1 MKPPPFA
8 YSAPRSLEET
18 VEVLGRE
25 EDAIVLAGG
34 QSLIP
39 MLNMRLVAPAHLV
52 DINRVGELCH
62 ISVGEDAVVVGALAR
77 HAEVEAHEGAARVL
91 PLLRQALR
99 LVAHPVIRNR
109 GTTCGSIA
117 HADPAGEMTA
127 VVSLLAGTINAA
139 SASGTREIAARDFFA
154 GPFENTLRRGEL
166 VTSVR
171 FPRLPANTGTA
182 FHEIARRHGDYAL
195 AGVAAAV
202 SVDGDL
208 RVAAAKIAYISV
220 SPTPLVVDLTGE
232 LAGQMQPTADWQAAA
247 GRAAARSEP
256 EPDIHATAEYRR
268 HLATVLTAR
277 ALAEAAQRAVA
288 EATGGRQARAGDTA

>member
-8 YSAPRSLEET
+8 YSAPRTIAET

-25 EDAIVLAGG
+25 EEAKVLAGG

-39 MLNMRLVAPAHLV
+39 MLNMRLAAPACLV
-52 DINRVGELCH
+52 DINRVRELSH
-62 ISVGEDAVVVGALAR
+62 ISVDEHAVVVGALAR
-77 HAEVEAHEGAARVL
+77 HAEVEAHDGAALAL

-127 VVSLLAGTINAA
+127 VVSLLAGTINAT
-139 SASGTREIAARDFFA
+139 STSGTREIPARDFFA
-154 GPFENTLRRGEL
+154 GPLENTLRHGEL

-171 FPRLPANTGTA
+171 LPRLPVNTGTA
-182 FHEIARRHGDYAL
+182 FREIARRHGDYAL

-202 SVDGDL
+202 SVDEDL
-208 RVAAAKIAYISV
+208 RVSTAKVAYISM
-220 SPTPLVVDLTGE
+220 SPTPLVVDLTDE
-232 LAGQMQPTADWQAAA
+232 LAGRMQATADWRAAA
-247 GRAAARSEP
+247 DRAAARTDP

-268 HLATVLTAR
+268 HIAAALAAR

-288 EATGGRQARAGDTA
+288 EATGGRQE

>member
-8 YSAPRSLEET
+8 YSAPRSVEET

-25 EDAIVLAGG
+25 AEAKVLAGG

-52 DINRVGELCH
+52 DINRVSELSH
-62 ISVGEDAVVVGALAR
+62 ITVGEDAVVVGALAR
-77 HAEVEAHEGAARVL
+77 HAEVAAHDGAARAV

-127 VVSLLAGTINAA
+127 VLSLLGGTVNATSVA
-139 SASGTREIAARDFFA
+139 GTREIAAGDFFS
-154 GPFENTLRRGEL
+154 GPLENSLHPGEL

-182 FHEIARRHGDYAL
+182 FREFARRHGDYAL
-195 AGVAAAV
+195 AGAAAAV
-202 SVDGDL
+202 RLDDDL
-208 RVAAAKIAYISV
+208 HVASARVAYIGV
-220 SPTPLVVDLTGE
+220 SPTPLVVDLTDE
-232 LAGQMQPTADWQAAA
+232 MAGQPLATANWQAAA
-247 GRAAARSEP
+247 RSAAARTEP
-256 EPDIHATAEYRR
+256 DPDIHATAAYRR
-268 HLATVLTAR
+268 HLAVVLTAH

-288 EATGGRQARAGDTA
+288 EATGGDQ

>member
-8 YSAPRSLEET
+8 YSAPRNLEET
-18 VEVLGRE
+18 VEVLERE
-25 EDAIVLAGG
+25 EEAKVLAGG

-52 DINRVGELCH
+52 DINRVSELSH
-62 ISVGEDAVVVGALAR
+62 ISVDEGAVVVGALAR
-77 HAEVEAHEGAARVL
+77 HAEVEAHDGAARAL

-127 VVSLLAGTINAA
+127 VVSLVAGTINVM
-139 SASGTREIAARDFFA
+139 SASGTREVLARDFFA
-154 GPFENTLRRGEL
+154 GPLENTLRRGEL
-166 VTSVR
+166 VISVR

-182 FHEIARRHGDYAL
+182 FHEVARRHGDYAL

-208 RVAAAKIAYISV
+208 RVATAKAAYISL
-220 SPTPLVVDLTGE
+220 SPTPLVVDLADE
-232 LAGQMQPTADWQAAA
+232 LAGQMQATADWQAA
-247 GRAAARSEP
+247 GRRAAARTDP

-268 HLATVLTAR
+268 HLAAVLTAR

-288 EATGGRQARAGDTA
+288 EATRGRQG

>member
-18 VEVLGRE
+18 VDVLDRQE
-25 EDAIVLAGG
+25 EAKVLAGG

-52 DINRVGELCH
+52 DINRVSELSH
-62 ISVGEDAVVVGALAR
+62 ITVAEDAVVVGALAR
-77 HAEVEAHEGAARVL
+77 HAAVEAHDGAARAV

-127 VVSLLAGTINAA
+127 VVSLLGGTINAA
-139 SASGTREIAARDFFA
+139 SAAGAREIAARDFFA
-154 GPFENTLRRGEL
+154 GPLENSLRRGEL

-182 FHEIARRHGDYAL
+182 FHEFSRRHGDYAL
-195 AGVAAAV
+195 CGVAAAV
-202 SVDGDL
+202 TVDDDL
-208 RVAAAKIAYISV
+208 RVTAAKAAYISL
-220 SPTPLVVDLTGE
+220 SPTPLVVGLTAE
-232 LAGQMQPTADWQAAA
+232 LAGQMQATADWQAAA
-247 GRAAARSEP
+247 RHAASHTEP

-268 HLATVLTAR
+268 HLAAVLTAR
-277 ALAEAAQRAVA
+277 ALAEAAQWAVA
-288 EATGGRQARAGDTA
+288 EATGGRQG